1 MLMLQSGR
9 EPWQPPT
16 PQTES
21 IALDALPESL
31 FANPLRRRGPLLNAR
46 YVDLVARGFDI
57 IAETDE
63 EQAIAYRRLI
73 DAARYFHV
81 AIDTRA
87 IPERARVR

>member
-1 MLMLQSGR
+1 MLMLQTGR

-16 PQTES
+16 PQTDS
-21 IALDALPESL
+21 AALDALPESL

-57 IAETDE
+57 IAESEE
-63 EQAIAYRRLI
+63 EQAIAYRRLV

-81 AIDTRA
+81 ALRTGA
-87 IPERARVR
+87 IPERLRSR